1 MFSENN
7 KISDRQVFR
16 LLTYDFLGI
25 GTLLLPT
32 MLANTAGRDG
42 IFCILAGL
50 ILAFLYLK
58 ILQYL
63 MQNTEKSYPD
73 YLKKCCGKVIGYL
86 LWCGYFLY
94 FMLMA
99 SYTAYLFSTLM
110 LNGLVENISFIWC

>member
-32 MLANTAGRDG
+32 MLASTAGRDG

-63 MQNTEKSYPD
+63 MQNIEKSYPD
-73 YLKKCCGKVIGYL
+73 YLKKRCGKVVGYL

-99 SYTAYLFSTLM
+99 SYTAYLFPR
-110 LNGLVENISFIWC
+110 